1 MAEFSARLAAGW
13 SRVLDWV
20 YPGVCHGCGR
30 GLCGGHSLCP
40 GCAAAVPGL
49 RAPFCDVCGE
59 MFDGLIEG
67 GFACSNCRG
76 QRFAFEFA
84 RPGGPRSE
92 LAMAL
97 IHDFKY
103 GRRLDLGLEIG
114 ALAARAFDDPRLWM
128 PRAERWPLVPVPLH
142 RRRRHWRQFNQ
153 AREIADHLGRRVELP
168 VCDGLKRVRA
178 TETQTR
184 LSRRQRRENLRGAF
198 RARGEVFRDSH
209 GVILVDDVF
218 TTGST
223 VHECAKVLRRAGV
236 QKVIVVT
243 AMRG

>member
-1 MAEFSARLAAGW
+1 MAEFSARLATAW
-13 SRVLDWV
+13 SQVLDWI
-20 YPGVCHGCGR
+20 YPGICLGCGR
-30 GLCGGHSLCP
+30 VIDGGRSLCD

-67 GFACSNCRG
+67 SFACPNCRG

-84 RPGGPRSE
+84 RPGVPRSE
-92 LAMAL
+92 RAMEL
-97 IHDFKY
+97 IHDLKY
-103 GRRLDLGLEIG
+103 GRRLDFGLEIG
-114 ALAARAFDDPRLWM
+114 VLAARAFDDPRLWM
-128 PRAERWPLVPVPLH
+128 PLAERWPLVPVPLH
-142 RRRRHWRQFNQ
+142 RQRRHWRQFNQ
-153 AREIADHLGRRVELP
+153 AREIAEHLGRRVGLP
-168 VCDGLKRVRA
+168 VRDGLKRVRA

-184 LSRRQRRENLRGAF
+184 LTRRQRQNNLRGAF
-198 RARGEVFRDSH
+198 ETREDFGGTPGAIV
-209 GVILVDDVF
+209 VDDVF